1 MDHPGLQSAYC
12 PWQVIHIGKG
22 RAGHFQRNPGGERQG
37 AGYGQ
42 QNSPRAEVQSG
53 GKLKEF
59 LASLIAATDEYRYG
73 QRQSFPI
80 STLFCHSPAGHAFPW
95 LLD

>member
-1 MDHPGLQSAYC
+1 MDHPGLQAADC
-12 PWQVIHIGKG
+12 PRQFIHIRKG

-37 AGYGQ
+37 AGDGQ
-42 QNSPRAEVQSG
+42 QNSPRAQVQRG
-53 GKLKEF
+53 GKFKEF
-59 LASLIAATDEYRYG
+59 LASLIAATDKYWYG